1 MKEKKNIDQLF
12 KERFAEHEVTPP
24 ARVWDNILAQL
35 KEEKK
40 ERVIIPLWWRIAG
53 VAASLI
59 LIFSLSN
66 TLLDDT
72 SKGIV
77 EEVPVHQKEEVSPE
91 IQKDLKINNPE
102 NTIHVANG
110 SGTKN
115 TKSIVSTETHLQ
127 KKPKRSSTKR
137 HKNSTIAAAKD
148 PGSGNTG
155 SASEKNKEDATVL
168 LASNN
173 GIATTSGA
181 NKKSVVSVP
190 SLKTKEAIIVPP
202 TTKNA
207 VVTKNTPQKTSIFD
221 AIDEQKEIEAKDA
234 VANSKKRKGL
244 WEIAPN
250 IAPVYYNTLGEGSSI
265 DQSFADNSQ
274 RGDVNISYGVGV
286 RYALSNR
293 LKIRSGINNVALSY
307 RTGGIEL
314 GDGPVSAALKNI
326 DYDRPGIVVIAQD
339 LGTFSSQTAGG
350 TFGEV
355 TPKSTNGEA
364 FINQNISYYEVPL
377 ELSYAIV
384 NKKLGIAVIGGIST
398 LLLGNNDVSV
408 TAGSY
413 NETLGSA
420 NNLSDLSFATNIGLG
435 VHYKLSNSFKFNV
448 EPMFKYQLN
457 PYTDSAVDFKP
468 YYVGVYTGLSFKF

>member
-12 KERFAEHEVTPP
+12 RERFAEHEVTPP
-24 ARVWDNILAQL
+24 AQVWENIQAQL
-35 KEEKK
+35 REEKK
-40 ERVIIPLWWRIAG
+40 ERVLIPLWWKVAG

-72 SKGIV
+72 NKEIV
-77 EEVPVHQKEEVSPE
+77 EEVPVLQKEEVSPE
-91 IQKDLKINNPE
+91 IQKDVEINNHE
-102 NTIHVANG
+102 NAIHVANR
-110 SGTKN
+110 SGTEN
-115 TKSIVSTETHLQ
+115 TKSVVSTETHLQ
-127 KKPKRSSTKR
+127 NKPPRPSAKRD
-137 HKNSTIAAAKD
+137 KNRAVAAVKD
-148 PGSGNTG
+148 HGSRKTG
-155 SASEKNKEDATVL
+155 SASEKNKEDAKAL
-168 LASNN
+168 LSPDE
-173 GIATTSGA
+173 GIATTVGA
-181 NKKSVVSVP
+181 NKKSAISVP
-190 SLKTKEAIIVPP
+190 SLKIKEAIIVPP

-207 VVTKNTPQKTSIFD
+207 VVAKNTPQKTSIFD
-221 AIDEQKEIEAKDA
+221 AIDEQKEIEATDA
-234 VANSKKRKGL
+234 VANSEKQKGL

-265 DQSFADNSQ
+265 DQSFADNAQ
-274 RGDVNISYGVGV
+274 RGDINISYGVGV

-326 DYDRPGIVVIAQD
+326 DYDRSGIVVIAQD
-339 LGTFSSQTAGG
+339 LGTFSSQTADG

-364 FINQNISYYEVPL
+364 FINQNISYYEIPL
-377 ELSYAIV
+377 ELSYAVV
-384 NKKLGIAVIGGIST
+384 NKKLGIEIIGGIST

-413 NETLGSA
+413 NEALGSA

-435 VHYKLSNSFKFNV
+435 VHYKLSNSFKVNV